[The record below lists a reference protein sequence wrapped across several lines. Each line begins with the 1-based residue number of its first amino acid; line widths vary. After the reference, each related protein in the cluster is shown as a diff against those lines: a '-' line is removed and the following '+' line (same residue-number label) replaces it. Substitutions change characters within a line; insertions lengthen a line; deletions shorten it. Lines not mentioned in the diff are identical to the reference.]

1 MDLLI
6 LILFILI
13 ILFCVLSLVYMLMYN
28 KLNDLIIRINEVETN
43 IDTNLR
49 NKYDLI
55 NRSISIIKGNTD
67 IENKV
72 FDEIVKLRSRKIS
85 NFELERKLTV
95 AYNEFL
101 TIKEKYPDLKN
112 SEELV
117 KITMN
122 LEDITENLYTLI
134 EYYNNNITTYNKLI
148 TLFPTNIVAKINKYK
163 TRLFFDR
170 KDMSDDDYEDFK
182 LQFRVFL
189 CSLILK
195 KELFNS
201 PINFFNTI
209 FF

>member
-13 ILFCVLSLVYMLMYN
+13 ILFCVLSLIYMLMYN

-112 SEELV
+112 SEEWV
-117 KITMN
+117 KITIN

-182 LQFRVFL
+182 L
-189 CSLILK
+189 
-195 KELFNS
+195 
-201 PINFFNTI
+201 
-209 FF
+209 

>member
-117 KITMN
+117 KITIN

-182 LQFRVFL
+182 L
-189 CSLILK
+189 
-195 KELFNS
+195 
-201 PINFFNTI
+201 
-209 FF
+209 

>member
-122 LEDITENLYTLI
+122 IEDITENLYTLI

-182 LQFRVFL
+182 L
-189 CSLILK
+189 
-195 KELFNS
+195 
-201 PINFFNTI
+201 
-209 FF
+209 